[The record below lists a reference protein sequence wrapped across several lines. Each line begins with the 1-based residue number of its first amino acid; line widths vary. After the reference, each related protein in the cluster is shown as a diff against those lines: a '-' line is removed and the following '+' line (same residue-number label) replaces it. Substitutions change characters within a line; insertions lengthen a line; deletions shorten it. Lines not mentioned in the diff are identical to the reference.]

1 MPRPRGEGAAGRSH
15 WRRLKRLMLTRFKQ
29 ALVIALGIGL
39 AAAMV
44 ALGLW
49 QLDVYHRQG
58 TAAAARRASAPPVP
72 LSSVAGPGA
81 SAIQGYGLSVAFDGT
96 YDPSLQLL
104 VPQEDVAGQFRVL
117 TGLRQPD
124 GSVVAVV
131 RGVVSTPTAPPP
143 PGGMVHQVGVLLP
156 TEEHVPTTDL
166 PSGQMA
172 SVRLP
177 ALAQQ
182 WPGPLIDGFVTLSSA
197 DAASQGLAAAQLQL
211 PEASGRLR
219 NVAYVGQWWLFAA
232 FTLFMAFRM
241 ARDLGV
247 REAEV
252 VEITTERPA
261 EPT

>member
-1 MPRPRGEGAAGRSH
+1 
-15 WRRLKRLMLTRFKQ
+15 
-29 ALVIALGIGL
+29 
-39 AAAMV
+39 
-44 ALGLW
+44 
-49 QLDVYHRQG
+49 
-58 TAAAARRASAPPVP
+58 
-72 LSSVAGPGA
+72 
-81 SAIQGYGLSVAFDGT
+81 
-96 YDPSLQLL
+96 
-104 VPQEDVAGQFRVL
+104 
-117 TGLRQPD
+117 
-124 GSVVAVV
+124 VV
-131 RGVVSTPTAPPP
+131 RGVVSDPSAPAPPS
-143 PGGMVHQVGVLLP
+143 GQVHQVGVLLP
-156 TEEHVPTTDL
+156 TEEHMPSTDL
-166 PSGQMA
+166 PTGQIA

-247 REAEV
+247 RDVEV
-252 VEITTERPA
+252 VEITTERPV

>member
-1 MPRPRGEGAAGRSH
+1 MF
-15 WRRLKRLMLTRFKQ
+15 TRFKQ

-39 AAAMV
+39 AAVMV
-44 ALGLW
+44 VLGLW
-49 QLDVYHRQG
+49 QLEVYHRQG
-58 TAAAARRASAPPVP
+58 SAAAERRASAPAVP
-72 LSSVAGPGA
+72 LASVARPGI
-81 SAIQGYGLSVAFDGT
+81 SAIEGYGRSVAFDGT
-96 YDPSLQLL
+96 YDPALQLL
-104 VPQEDVAGQFRVL
+104 VPADDGAGQFRVL
-117 TGLRQPD
+117 SGLRQAD

-131 RGVVSTPTAPPP
+131 RGVVSNPNALPPP
-143 PGGMVHQVGVLLP
+143 SGPVHQVGVMLP
-156 TEEHVPTTDL
+156 TEEHLPDTNL
-166 PSGQMA
+166 PSGQIA

-177 ALAQQ
+177 TLAQQ

-197 DAASQGLAAAQLQL
+197 DAASEGLAAAPLQL
-211 PEASGRLR
+211 PESPGRVR

-252 VEITTERPA
+252 GEITAERPA